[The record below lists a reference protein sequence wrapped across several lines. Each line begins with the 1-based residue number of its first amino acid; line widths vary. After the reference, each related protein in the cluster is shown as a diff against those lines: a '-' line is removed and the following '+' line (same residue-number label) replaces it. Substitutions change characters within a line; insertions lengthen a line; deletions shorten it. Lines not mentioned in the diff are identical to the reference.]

1 MVTKSLET
9 LREAAADLLL
19 TWARVLAPHYGPTGS
34 MDLDL
39 VDFPEAEGPSYY
51 NQVAHY
57 PFLLLSENI
66 VSGAK
71 EEERLQLRETA
82 LANIEYILSITDD
95 EFHTPH
101 YSRGRD
107 WGRHI
112 GEWLNYFLLK
122 SLQLM
127 KEHRIGDETLHD
139 VMSKSIQ
146 GAVEQL
152 VERFKERF
160 KDAPIR
166 FPGNHATWH
175 GLLFYEAGQ
184 YFNRQD
190 WVDFAHDFF
199 AQYILPTQRADG
211 VWPEGDGIVVNYSMV
226 TAQAVSLY
234 AAHSGN
240 TDAQKSM
247 EGALGFFKFL
257 SLPDGSSSIAADC
270 RMRYSARPFVFLPPS
285 FLQSP
290 SGRQLCLD
298 RIHGCCEQVKT
309 SKASDN
315 GAQALAFYATFVQY
329 LFKQTDTENTLS
341 ELSPADIA
349 VGRIENSDWTN
360 FLSWQ
365 LIDEQPNRFI
375 LDTQHFMELWHNES
389 GYLIGGGNSKYMP
402 RFSTIRRKNA
412 GRSYIPDSAECIEQT
427 TTQITSV
434 YTFDRDQIQVRL
446 SIGSDQSQIAFTVL
460 ENQSNAD
467 YEAGLMLMLK
477 AGEEITI
484 GPETLEVLPLALINQ
499 NVHNNGFVWRN
510 RKFEAPEGAMLEYPL
525 IPHNPYTQHGLP
537 TEDAYVGRLSFPIS
551 DNETQIVIA

>member
-1 MVTKSLET
+1 MSIDAIEPMQD
-9 LREAAADLLL
+9 AAADLLL
-19 TWARVLAPHYGPTGS
+19 TWARVLAPHYGPSGS

-39 VDFPEAEGPSYY
+39 ADFPEAEGPSYY

-66 VSGAK
+66 VPGATQD
-71 EEERLQLRETA
+71 ECVQFRETA
-82 LANIEYILSITDD
+82 LANIGYILSITDD

-127 KEHRIGDETLHD
+127 SRHNIGDQTLHEA
-139 VMSKSIQ
+139 MATSIQ

-152 VERFKERF
+152 VDRFKARF
-160 KDAPIR
+160 KDAPIK

-190 WVDFAHDFF
+190 WVDFANDFF
-199 AQYILPTQRADG
+199 ERYIVPTQRADG

-234 AAHSGN
+234 AEHSDN
-240 TDAQKSM
+240 TDARNCM
-247 EGALGFFKFL
+247 ARALGFFQFL
-257 SLPDGSSSIAADC
+257 SLPDGSSSVAADC
-270 RMRYSARPFVFLPPS
+270 RMRYSPRPFVFVPPS
-285 FLQSP
+285 FLQSEA
-290 SGRQLCLD
+290 GRQLCHD
-298 RIHGCCEQVKT
+298 RVVGCCEQVKQ

-315 GAQALAFYATFVQY
+315 GAQGLAFYATYVQY
-329 LFKQTDTENTLS
+329 LFEHTQIQNTLD
-341 ELSPADIA
+341 PKPPVDIA
-349 VGRIENSDWTN
+349 VGRIDNNNWTG

-375 LDTQHFMELWHNES
+375 LDTQHFLELSHKQS

-402 RFSTIRRKNA
+402 RFSTIRRKNS
-412 GRSYIPDSAECIEQT
+412 GRSYIPNSAKCTEKT
-427 TTQITSV
+427 PTQITSV
-434 YTFDRDQIQVRL
+434 YTFGNDQIEVCL
-446 SIGSDQSQIAFTVL
+446 SIDQDQAQLTFTVL
-460 ENQSNAD
+460 DNPSNAD
-467 YEAGLMLMLK
+467 YEAGLMLLLK
-477 AGEEITI
+477 AGEKVIVGDEA
-484 GPETLEVLPLALINQ
+484 LEVLPLALINQ
-499 NVHNNGFVWRN
+499 SVQQDGFVWRDRN
-510 RKFEAPEGAMLEYPL
+510 FSAPMGAMLEYPL

-537 TEDAYVGRLSFPIS
+537 TEDAYIGRLSFPI
-551 DNETQIVIA
+551 NNKAQVIIT